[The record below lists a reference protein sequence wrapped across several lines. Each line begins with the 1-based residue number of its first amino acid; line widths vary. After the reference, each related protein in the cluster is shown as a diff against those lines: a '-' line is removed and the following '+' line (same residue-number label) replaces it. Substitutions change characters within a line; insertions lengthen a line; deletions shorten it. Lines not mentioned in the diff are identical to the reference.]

1 MLRLG
6 SSAVIMTRL
15 VACLFVAAPVSAQ
28 AALSTM
34 GLKQEVMLAEELS
47 RATGKPRG
55 SLMQRSALALRV
67 ARQQSDAND
76 QGPRRHEAHY
86 LDALM
91 LAKFSS
97 IYDLLYDVEKKK
109 AFESEVV
116 GIKLSTLFDGF
127 LEMVESGDVS
137 DSMKSAAN
145 QVGKCLARK
154 MIAVR
159 SSCELK
165 DDTKDSPSTV
175 KLAWLRATC
184 GALVSDCKVRRAF
197 FAAAKPTLE
206 EARKDPAVQKQIRET
221 FEKVFPERF
230 RQGVL
235 QQLSQVR
242 GTYTGWV
249 AEKFLPAAP
258 FKLFAEEPKPSLVAS
273 GIEPMFIADDHL
285 VGVGPVQRLDGMAFG
300 LRADLAIARMGSE
313 LLSGRTS
320 IPKSSIASETGA
332 ALWSAVQ
339 QLLVLTGGTRAVFG
353 SNESG
358 FSLIEGDIKNLPP
371 RFSKESP
378 YLKGELFGGWSVSRA
393 SKEDA
398 TLRFAPWDWEN
409 YINLPSDSG
418 SPISLLPHA
427 FKLDSAGRPIAV
439 GPESSMHTLDDQVA
453 LADAVSE
460 FLELT
465 EQGGAFAAQLGP
477 EEALIDLMDGSKPI
491 LLPSQARLLGYAIVA
506 GIARNLTHPDYALV
520 EKQGTIE
527 PGQGLGVKFFES
539 ASLENKD
546 RPFAKTTSLSRLI
559 LVAAKFRSRI
569 ANDPQFPGANRK
581 EMLDLI
587 DTLIPIGALTLGAQA
602 QNPDGSFRAVL
613 NASEQVADL
622 ESTTLA
628 LRAIQTAHLLSGMKV
643 LTLNLK
649 AGMRFLKANLPAPG
663 VVQQLRSETRVA
675 MWHFLLLWDQAKP
688 EWSEAIFGEIGKQL
702 RQEWERKLLD
712 TLN

>member
-1 MLRLG
+1 MVG
-6 SSAVIMTRL
+6 SL
-15 VACLFVAAPVSAQ
+15 VVFGSGLAAQ
-28 AALSTM
+28 AASSTL
-34 GLKQEVMLAEELS
+34 GLKQEVLLAEELS
-47 RATGKPRG
+47 RASGKSRG
-55 SLMQRSALALRV
+55 ALMQRSALALRA

-76 QGPRRHEAHY
+76 QGPRRHEAQY

-97 IYDLLYDVEKKK
+97 IYDLLYDTEKKK

-127 LEMVESGDVS
+127 LEMIESGDVS

-145 QVGKCLARK
+145 QVGKCLAKK

-159 SSCELK
+159 SSCELNE
-165 DDTKDSPSTV
+165 DTKESPSTV
-175 KLAWLRATC
+175 RLAWLRTTC
-184 GALVSDCKVRRAF
+184 GALMSDCKVRRAF

-206 EARKDPAVQKQIRET
+206 EARNDPAVQKQIRDT

-235 QQLSQVR
+235 RQLSQVR
-242 GTYTGWV
+242 GNYTNWV
-249 AEKFLPAAP
+249 AEKFLPATP
-258 FKLFAEEPKPSLVAS
+258 FKLFGDVSAPSLVAS
-273 GIEPMFIADDHL
+273 GIEPMFIADQE
-285 VGVGPVQRLDGMAFG
+285 VPGMGFVQRLDGMAFG
-300 LRADLAIARMGSE
+300 LRADLAIARMGQQ
-313 LLSGRTS
+313 LLASRSNFLRTAV
-320 IPKSSIASETGA
+320 ASETGA

-339 QLLVLTGGTRAVFG
+339 QLLVLTGGTRAVFMDAG
-353 SNESG
+353 KG
-358 FSLIEGDIKNLPP
+358 FSLVEGDIKKLPP

-378 YLKGELFGGWSVSRA
+378 YLKGELFGGWSISRA
-393 SKEDA
+393 AKDDVA
-398 TLRFAPWDWEN
+398 LRFAPWDWEN
-409 YINLPSDSG
+409 YINLPSESG
-418 SPISLLPHA
+418 SPISLLPHL
-427 FKLDSAGRPIAV
+427 FRLDSAGRPSAV
-439 GPESSMHTLDDQVA
+439 GPESAMHTLDDQVA

-465 EQGGAFAAQLGP
+465 EQGGAFSAHLGP
-477 EEALIDLMDGSKPI
+477 EESLIDLMDGKKPI

-506 GIARNLTHPDYALV
+506 GIARNLTHPDYALI

-546 RPFAKTTSLSRLI
+546 RPNAKTTSLARLI

-569 ANDPQFPGANRK
+569 ANDPQFPGTNRK

-587 DTLIPIGALTLGAQA
+587 DTLVPIGALTLGAQA
-602 QNPDGSFRAVL
+602 QNPDGSFRSVL

-622 ESTTLA
+622 EATTLA
-628 LRAIQTAHLLSGMKV
+628 LRAIQTAHLASGMKV

-649 AGMRFLKANLPAPG
+649 AGMNYLKTHMPSPG
-663 VVQQLRSETRVA
+663 VVTQLRPEARVA

-688 EWSEAIFGEIGKQL
+688 EWSDAIFGDIGKQL